1 MPGRVTPRAS
11 ELLRVRRRKVGE
23 ILEQAPDGG
32 EGTAVMGEKVP
43 NGTGPGGRRLKTVA
57 RNLES
62 PPD

>member
-1 MPGRVTPRAS
+1 M
-11 ELLRVRRRKVGE
+11 GE